1 MASRTIDGTRDAK
14 YKYQYVIDGTKL
26 YFSSYVTYE
35 TLSSAQSANLTS
47 ASGNINPSTLTT
59 YLVYEK
65 PELVGKSFVTSA
77 ILQPDGNWRPL
88 KNSEAKYIDLQT
100 SKLGNVIDPNSS
112 EYVLGAATRQ
122 SLASKDLNSLN
133 TAARQNAAYTV
144 QNAGGLTQ
152 SQVNQAYF
160 ISQSTSSNARQ
171 IPPVLTTPV
180 APTPPAQPLQGPA
193 ATPDPTTATTSTPI
207 DPEYLD
213 INPIQGSAEVKKY
226 GTLYYPLNRRNPNN
240 YDYLK
245 VTAIQLTQTGLRTT
259 AESFNVISVQER
271 SREILGQIFLPMQP
285 GISDTNGVSWNED
298 SLNPFQAALGGVA
311 ASAIATLGDGQVVAG
326 AQRLFQGLIN
336 TGKSLAGPG
345 NESMQKYISAYFAG
359 QAVGTNLVA
368 RTTGAVLNNNLEL
381 LFNGPKLRSFR
392 YSFRFT
398 PREEDESIMIKKI
411 IRLFKREMAASK
423 SDTGLFLTT
432 PSVFELEYKTFNDE
446 PHPFLNKIKRCAL
459 TDMSVN
465 YTPDGSYMTYQDR
478 SMTSYDLQL
487 QFSELEPIYK
497 EDYDNGP
504 GKDGMGY

>member
-1 MASRTIDGTRDAK
+1 MASIGKYVSSNQVETTRTWQGIPIIVLTNVETGQAEAFINEGIFGNTKIAEVGANNQWSLSNPDDLAK
-14 YKYQYVIDGTKL
+14 R
-26 YFSSYVTYE
+26 
-35 TLSSAQSANLTS
+35 LTNKT
-47 ASGNINPSTLTT
+47 GTT
-59 YLVYEK
+59 YTSSTATREFFLTGAPRFNEDRGTVINQNSPYNTRTYLATK
-65 PELVGKSFVTSA
+65 PNPV
-77 ILQPDGNWRPL
+77 P
-88 KNSEAKYIDLQT
+88 
-100 SKLGNVIDPNSS
+100 NVIDPRT
-112 EYVLGAATRQ
+112 GIQ
-122 SLASKDLNSLN
+122 STQTQQTQQQTQQQSQ
-133 TAARQNAAYTV
+133 TAAST
-144 QNAGGLTQ
+144 AGG
-152 SQVNQAYF
+152 SV
-160 ISQSTSSNARQ
+160 
-171 IPPVLTTPV
+171 
-180 APTPPAQPLQGPA
+180 
-193 ATPDPTTATTSTPI
+193 PI

-259 AESFNVISVQER
+259 AESFNVVSVQER

-311 ASAIATLGDGQVVAG
+311 AEAIMTAGSGDVVNAAKG
-326 AQRLFQGLIN
+326 LVQGLIN
-336 TGKSLAGPG
+336 TATGIA
-345 NESMQKYISAYFAG
+345 NEKGMQKYISAYFAG